1 MSANLDN
8 PVVATGLEKVSFI
21 STPKKG
27 NAKECSNCHTIVL
40 TSHANKV
47 IFKILQTS
55 LQQNFQIYN
64 LVLEK
69 VEEPEIKLSAFIG
82 S

>member
-1 MSANLDN
+1 MSANLEN

-21 STPKKG
+21 ATPKKG
-27 NAKECSNCHTIVL
+27 NAKECSNYHTIVL

-69 VEEPEIKLSAFIG
+69 AEEPEIKLSAFIG